1 MKQILLALS
10 TTRQSPK
17 TIDYALKQAQKEKA
31 DLAILF
37 IVDPDLPHLILDKMM
52 DVGFM
57 GDKPSMELYRS
68 ILEEYRERGKKIIEE
83 ISQKADNLGVKCSI
97 TMVEG
102 EFVVECLKVIKEKNP
117 EITILTRAERSSLS
131 RFLFGSAVNRLK
143 QKSKCPIKVVEE
155 E

>member
-57 GDKPSMELYRS
+57 GDKPSMELYQS

-83 ISQKADNLGVKCSI
+83 ISRKADELGIKCSTI
-97 TMVEG
+97 VAEG
-102 EFVVECLKVIKEKNP
+102 EFVEECLIVIKEKNP
-117 EITILTRAERSSLS
+117 EMTILTRAERSSLS

-143 QKSKCPIKVVEE
+143 HKSQCPIRVVEE